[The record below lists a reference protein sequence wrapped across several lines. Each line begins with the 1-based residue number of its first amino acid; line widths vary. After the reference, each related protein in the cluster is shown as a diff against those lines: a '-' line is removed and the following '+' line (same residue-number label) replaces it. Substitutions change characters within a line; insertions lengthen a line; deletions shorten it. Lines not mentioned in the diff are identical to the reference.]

1 MIFVLDNFDSFT
13 YNLVQYFQQLGSEVE
28 VRRNNA
34 LTAGDALALRPEAI
48 VLSPGPGRPA
58 GAGIMPELI
67 GKAAAAGI
75 PLLGVCLGHQ
85 AIGEAFGMELVN
97 ASRIMHG
104 KVSEI
109 THDGRGLFA
118 GLAPLVKVVRYHS
131 LALAEHSLPEELAV
145 TARSEDGEI
154 MGIRH
159 RTLPIEGIQ
168 YHPESILTTTG
179 KRQLAN
185 FLDIVREHRRAGR

>member
-1 MIFVLDNFDSFT
+1 MILMIDNFDSFT

-58 GAGIMPELI
+58 GSGLRAGLI
-67 GKAAAAGI
+67 GKAAAAGRA
-75 PLLGVCLGHQ
+75 LRGVCLGHQ

-154 MGIRH
+154 MGISH

>member
-1 MIFVLDNFDSFT
+1 MILMIDNFDSFT

-34 LTAGDALALRPEAI
+34 LTAGDALALRPAAI

>member
-1 MIFVLDNFDSFT
+1 MILMIDNFDSFT

-159 RTLPIEGIQ
+159 RTLLIEGIQ

>member
-1 MIFVLDNFDSFT
+1 MILVLDNYDSFT
-13 YNLVQYFQQLGSEVE
+13 YNLVHLLYTLNAQVE
-28 VRRNNA
+28 VRRNREI
-34 LTAGDALALRPEAI
+34 TVDEAI
-48 VLSPGPGRPA
+48 GMNPDAILLSPGPGRPENA
-58 GAGIMPELI
+58 GVMPQLI
-67 GKAAAAGI
+67 KAVRDRI